1 MEYDTQILTMLEH
14 KMRQLA
20 KIPIGIT
27 LILAV
32 TVQPVGM
39 LAFGGPGPGGGS
51 TSSGSG
57 GSGGGTGSGGSSG
70 SGGGPGP
77 SGGGSSGGGPGP
89 SSVDS
94 TQVRSGSS
102 GDGGGS
108 SGGPGGSSGGSSGG
122 PGGTS
127 GSSGGGNIGGSAV
140 SLSLDAIVRGTDLSR
155 PGAATDPRRQRLF
168 IDFNDRF

>member
-20 KIPIGIT
+20 KIPIGIA

-57 GSGGGTGSGGSSG
+57 G